1 MVVPPAFVVAF
12 SDQGY
17 TDTAIRQT
25 LLSQMNPPA
34 QGKVPW

>member
-1 MVVPPAFVVAF
+1 MSVPPAFVVAF

-25 LLSQMNPPA
+25 LPTQMNPPV
-34 QGKVPW
+34 QGKAPW